1 MKSRQTRLVGILTI
15 LASTSWIARSA
26 DASYV
31 TGSITPTSGETVN
44 LTTLGPLDWVHYGL
58 GGGGD
63 SGDGEPLRDSS
74 GAIIGGLTATVPIK
88 GYANSLNT
96 YTWSNGSP
104 VLSGTNTNGA
114 GMNDP
119 AGVMT
124 LTLAASTTPLQAQFY
139 VGTTGGLPGSFTVA
153 LNDGSGASYTAP
165 AFTGYDI
172 ITIDYAANS
181 TSTLTMTFTSPGLN
195 GGFFGI
201 GLEAVTIGTAPVP
214 EPTSIAL
221 LGLGAAGA
229 VGVARRRRRVRV

>member
-1 MKSRQTRLVGILTI
+1 MKSRRTCLVGILTI

-26 DASYV
+26 DASFV
-31 TGSITPTSGETVN
+31 TGSITPTSGGTVN
-44 LTTLGPLDWVHYGL
+44 LTTLGPLDWVHYGR

-63 SGDGEPLRDSS
+63 SNDGDPVRAVGGS
-74 GAIIGGLTATVPIK
+74 IIGGLTATVPIK
-88 GYANSLNT
+88 GYADSSNT
-96 YTWSNGSP
+96 YTWSNGTP
-104 VLSGTNTNGA
+104 VLSGTNTNGVLV
-114 GMNDP
+114 NDP

-139 VGTTGGLPGSFTVA
+139 VNTSGGLPGSFTVA

-165 AFTGYDI
+165 AFTGSDI

-195 GGFFGI
+195 GGSFGI
-201 GLEAVTIGTAPVP
+201 GLDAVTISPAPVP